1 MYPPVADVLLTAL
14 GFLEWPF
21 TGLWLSLR
29 LLTSPS
35 AMRFRELQA
44 SVSILSCAAAI
55 SESCSSWLSWLEGP
69 GAQVPPS
76 LAGGVNAGS
85 VETVMLVSWEPTVE
99 RGWLWVEPSSRSREG
114 LRCIVAAAAAAAAAT
129 TALTGGGFAIEAAA
143 AGAVGLVDAI
153 WCETR
158 ESASAGPCAARSPPR
173 RAPVAVSVVA
183 SGRASAVLN
192 NGGGSVTR
200 LGLSV
205 ISPRGRSG
213 VMSMAP
219 RPR

>member
-1 MYPPVADVLLTAL
+1 
-14 GFLEWPF
+14 
-21 TGLWLSLR
+21 
-29 LLTSPS
+29 
-35 AMRFRELQA
+35 
-44 SVSILSCAAAI
+44 
-55 SESCSSWLSWLEGP
+55 
-69 GAQVPPS
+69 
-76 LAGGVNAGS
+76 
-85 VETVMLVSWEPTVE
+85 MLVSWEPAVE

-114 LRCIVAAAAAAAAAT
+114 LRCIVAAAAAA

-143 AGAVGLVDAI
+143 AAVVGAVGLVDAI

-158 ESASAGPCAARSPPR
+158 ESASAGPSAARSPPR

-192 NGGGSVTR
+192 GGGSVTR
-200 LGLSV
+200 LGLSA

-219 RPR
+219 TPR